1 MADLLKR
8 SLAPIPDEAWA
19 EIDEEASR
27 TLRNNLSA
35 RAVVDMNGPTGRD
48 TAAVNLGRREAI
60 KADAVPGVEC
70 GLRKV
75 LPLVEARVRFSLSLE
90 DLEDVA
96 RGSQTPDL
104 QPVVDAAT
112 KIALFEEKT
121 IYDGLD
127 AACIQGVRSAA
138 SSEFV
143 PIAASA
149 DVFLDMAQD
158 AVGQFRKNSIAGPY
172 SLILGSAAYRMLKLG
187 DQRGYPLMRRIE
199 ELLGGSVRWSPALE
213 EGGVVV
219 SQRGG
224 DYIMTLGEDFSIGY
238 AGQNGDQLEFFIT
251 ESFTFQVLEEAAAV
265 VLK

>member
-19 EIDEEASR
+19 EIDEEAAR

-35 RAVVDMNGPTGRD
+35 RGVVDMNGPAGRE
-48 TAAVNLGRREAI
+48 TAAVNLGRRETI
-60 KADAVPGVEC
+60 KTDAVPGVEC
-70 GLRKV
+70 GLRQV
-75 LPLVEARVRFSLSLE
+75 LPLTEVRVPFSLSLE

-104 QPVVDAAT
+104 QAVVDAAT
-112 KIALFEEKT
+112 KIALFEEKAV
-121 IYDGLD
+121 YDGLD
-127 AACIQGVRSAA
+127 AACIRGVRSAA
-138 SSEFV
+138 SSESV
-143 PIAASA
+143 PLADSA
-149 DVFLDMAQD
+149 DAFLSMAQD

-172 SLILGSAAYRMLKLG
+172 SLVLGSTAYRMLKLG

-213 EGGVVV
+213 NGGVVV

-224 DYIMTLGEDFSIGY
+224 DYVMTVGQDLSVGY
-238 AGQNGDQLEFFIT
+238 AGQNGDRLDFFIT